1 MQCVGGCLFDAY
13 ERKMRLS
20 GTWGDTA
27 FLHGL
32 ACASGVDVVIIQESG
47 DYLVGSSL
55 MGNDDT
61 FLIPVVLV
69 NDFHFW
75 ACEPLEIQPQI
86 TVNVDETV
94 GLMDRVSVDQDSEEA
109 MYGFGRKTL
118 SCHDKK
124 IIHCS
129 FSQVEVDSQHMDL
142 SLVHKDVVVCEA
154 LASWSP
160 WELPSEDVT
169 DALRLIF

>member
-86 TVNVDETV
+86 IVNVDETV

-109 MYGFGRKTL
+109 MYGFGRNTL

-124 IIHCS
+124 IFTAAPPRWKWI
-129 FSQVEVDSQHMDL
+129 
-142 SLVHKDVVVCEA
+142 
-154 LASWSP
+154 ASTW
-160 WELPSEDVT
+160 T
-169 DALRLIF
+169 FR